1 MTLFFSGLVVSRCSK
16 ACLYKV
22 SRKKSK
28 NWLRRTNFKP
38 NLTPK
43 IEYIRKPGN
52 YNAKPWFSHL
62 TAQNSKCPRRF
73 RELDTL
79 TLHTCLTFSCRT
91 FYHWGFCFFFFF
103 AENVGSLK
111 TQTSPKIQKPKYLAE
126 KTKKQKKTYS
136 LKARQENNKHV
147 CRITGFNSEKQR
159 GHWRLNEFGVLCLN
173 QPVVPLSGQC
183 L

>member
-1 MTLFFSGLVVSRCSK
+1 MLIFQYTL
-16 ACLYKV
+16 
-22 SRKKSK
+22 
-28 NWLRRTNFKP
+28 KP
-38 NLTPK
+38 S
-43 IEYIRKPGN
+43 N
-52 YNAKPWFSHL
+52 YNAKPLFLHL
-62 TAQNSKCPRRF
+62 TAQKFKCPRRF
-73 RELDTL
+73 RELDPL

-91 FYHWGFCFFFFF
+91 FYEWGFCFFFFF